1 VSSAL
6 PLLLALVAGPAR
18 GAVADRVAAVV
29 NDDVITL
36 TEVYELGADYIEQTT
51 RSRGGGPQARRE
63 VELEVLDSLIQRR
76 LVAQEI
82 ERLALDVDDTEVD
95 RAIDDVAQRNG
106 LDRDALRREVEAS
119 GLAWSDYRDEI
130 RESLRE
136 MRFSQAV
143 IQPRITVDEDELL
156 DAWQRTYASVE
167 RPKRYDLGLI
177 FLPIEPGAGDEARAL
192 VQARAAEAAAR
203 LASGE
208 DFEAVAKVYD
218 QGPYADKGGRFGLV
232 RPEDLRGQLGL
243 LLRRLGA
250 GETSTPHEDALGIW
264 IVRSFGEVADPA
276 PPLESVRDQ
285 LMEQVYSG
293 RIEEETEL
301 WYRQARRRAAVQVKL
316 EVPGAP

>member
-6 PLLLALVAGPAR
+6 PLLLAVAAGPAW

-36 TEVYELGADYIEQTT
+36 SEVYDLGADYIEQTT
-51 RSRGGGPQARRE
+51 RSRGGSAQARRE
-63 VELEVLDSLIQRR
+63 LELEVLDSLIQRR

-82 ERLALDVDDTEVD
+82 ERLDLDVDDPEVD
-95 RAIDDVAQRNG
+95 LAIDDVAQRNG
-106 LDRDALRREVEAS
+106 LDREALRREVEGS
-119 GLAWSDYRDEI
+119 GLAWIDYRDEI
-130 RESLRE
+130 RESLRQ

-143 IQPRITVDEDELL
+143 IQPRITVDEDELV

-177 FLPIEPGAGDEARAL
+177 FLPIEPGADDAARAM
-192 VQARAAEAAAR
+192 VSARAAEAAAR
-203 LASGE
+203 IAAGE
-208 DFEAVAKVYD
+208 EFEAVAKIYD

-232 RPEDLRGQLGL
+232 RPEDLRGQLGMM
-243 LLRRLGA
+243 LRRLGA
-250 GETSTPHEDALGIW
+250 GETAPPHEDALGVW
-264 IVRSFGEVADPA
+264 IVRNFGEVADP
-276 PPLESVRDQ
+276 PPALDSVRDE

-293 RIEEETEL
+293 RIEEEAEL

-316 EVPGAP
+316 ELPGAP